1 MSAVAPAGGCRVT
14 VMSISMVVNA
24 TARRGQGCEYLS
36 AGPSTHHVFPSAG
49 ESVNGTLSMV
59 RQKDSERLYNIVVKF
74 RVRRGETLSSMTT
87 VVYEMP

>member
-1 MSAVAPAGGCRVT
+1 MVLSTAPHIGYT
-14 VMSISMVVNA
+14 HW
-24 TARRGQGCEYLS
+24 GQQ
-36 AGPSTHHVFPSAG
+36 VFFIEDAIELQAG
-49 ESVNGTLSMV
+49 ESVNGTISMV